1 MSEQRGRRRASSPQ
15 HKVAVCDLDGTL
27 IDSDAALAD
36 AFVALGIDRQE
47 ITFGHVLADE
57 CVRLGL
63 SVEEYV
69 AAYDTTQAMPFA
81 GVTELV
87 ASLDRWAVCSNKHP
101 VSGRVELERLQWF
114 PEAAFFADAFRGPK
128 QLIPVLELLAISPDQ
143 VIFLGDTAHDRRC
156 AKEAGVSFA
165 LAGWN
170 RRAEAQPGDL
180 VVSHPLEF
188 LELLGE

>member
-1 MSEQRGRRRASSPQ
+1 MIGRRGRRMASIPQ
-15 HKVAVCDLDGTL
+15 RKIAVCDLDGTL
-27 IDSDAALAD
+27 IDSDRALVD
-36 AFVALGIDRQE
+36 AFVALGVDRNE
-47 ITFGHVLADE
+47 ITFGHVLAEE

-63 SVEEYV
+63 SVDDYV
-69 AAYDTTQAMPFA
+69 AVYDTTQALPFD

-101 VSGRVELERLQWF
+101 ISGRVELERLQWF
-114 PEAAFFADAFRGPK
+114 PEAALFADAFLGPK
-128 QLIPVLELLAISPDQ
+128 QLTPLLEMLAISPDQ
-143 VIFLGDTAHDRRC
+143 AIFLGDTAHDRKC
-156 AKEAGVSFA
+156 AMEAGVKFA

-170 RRAEAQPGDL
+170 PRTEAQPGDL

>member
-1 MSEQRGRRRASSPQ
+1 MSGRRGRAGASSRQ
-15 HKVAVCDLDGTL
+15 SKIAVCDLDGTL
-27 IDSDAALAD
+27 LDSDSALVD
-36 AFVALGIDRQE
+36 AFVALGVDRNE

-63 SVEEYV
+63 SVDDYV
-69 AAYDTTQAMPFA
+69 ATYDTRQASPFG

-101 VSGRVELERLQWF
+101 LSGRAELERLQWF
-114 PEAAFFADAFRGPK
+114 PEAALFADAFRGPK
-128 QLIPVLELLAISPDQ
+128 QLSPLLELLAITPDQ
-143 VIFLGDTAHDRRC
+143 AIFLGDTAHDRQC
-156 AKEAGVSFA
+156 ALEAGVQFA

-170 RRAEAQPGDL
+170 PRAKPHPTD
-180 VVSHPLEF
+180 VVLSHPLEV

>member
-1 MSEQRGRRRASSPQ
+1 MSEKQGRGRASSKR
-15 HKVAVCDLDGTL
+15 KVAICDLDGTL
-27 IDSDAALAD
+27 IDSDSALSD
-36 AFVALGIDRQE
+36 AFVALGIDRKE

-63 SVEEYV
+63 SVEDYV
-69 AAYDTTQAMPFA
+69 SAYDTTQALPFA

-87 ASLDRWAVCSNKHP
+87 TSFDRWAVCSNKHP
-101 VSGRVELERLQWF
+101 ISGRVELERLQWF
-114 PEAAFFADAFRGPK
+114 PEAALFADAFLGPK
-128 QLIPVLELLAISPDQ
+128 QLTPLLEMLAISPDQ
-143 VIFLGDTAHDRRC
+143 AIFLGDTAHDRKC
-156 AKEAGVSFA
+156 AMEAGVKFA

-170 RRAEAQPGDL
+170 PRTEAQPGDL